1 MHVVFAAEED
11 GTAFVDV
18 FRLDIQDTLR
28 PRRRQ
33 SARLYTNKRTNN
45 IHTQSA
51 HTAFTTKQERD
62 GRTDLLRQKRHRKRL
77 IKQPQLP
84 TLTLLIV
91 RIAKDAP
98 IEQRPMH
105 VRHHTPDIPRRVRAL
120 ARRGRE
126 LDRVQV
132 VRHGRVEVHRV
143 ALVEGV
149 DLAAGGDL
157 DVWMGEDE
165 FAEGGVE
172 GVAVDAVAG
181 CED

>member
-1 MHVVFAAEED
+1 MH
-11 GTAFVDV
+11 
-18 FRLDIQDTLR
+18 I
-28 PRRRQ
+28 
-33 SARLYTNKRTNN
+33 
-45 IHTQSA
+45 
-51 HTAFTTKQERD
+51 
-62 GRTDLLRQKRHRKRL
+62 
-77 IKQPQLP
+77 
-84 TLTLLIV
+84 
-91 RIAKDAP
+91 
-98 IEQRPMH
+98 
-105 VRHHTPDIPRRVRAL
+105 RHHTPDIPCRVRAL

-181 CED
+181 RED